1 MESLLSEDQGYE
13 LWWLILHMRRAMYK
27 ARTRELLQYGITPE
41 EAAVLLV
48 VRSIGQRATPAEI
61 SRWLLREP
69 HSVSGLLRRMEKK
82 GLLKRVKDLERRNLI
97 RVTITKKGRE
107 AYNQST
113 ERGSIHRIVSAISKE
128 DCQKMKVCLEK
139 LWVKA
144 LEELGTDYKPPFP
157 SSP

>member
-1 MESLLSEDQGYE
+1 MESFSSEDQDYE
-13 LWWLILHMRRAMYK
+13 LWWLILHMRRAMHK
-27 ARTRELLQYGITPE
+27 ARSRELLQYGITPE
-41 EAAVLLV
+41 ESGVLLV
-48 VRSIGQRATPAEI
+48 IQAIGRRATPAEI

-69 HSVSGLLRRMEKK
+69 HSISGLLRRMEGK

-113 ERGSIHRIVSAISKE
+113 KRDSIHRIVSAISNE
-128 DCQKMKVCLEK
+128 DCQKMKACLEK

-144 LEELGTDYKPPFP
+144 LKEIGTDYKPPFP
-157 SSP
+157 SPP

>member
-1 MESLLSEDQGYE
+1 MENFLSKDQDYE
-13 LWWLILHMRRAMYK
+13 LWWLILQMRRAMYK
-27 ARTRELLQYGITPE
+27 ARARELLQYGITPE

-48 VRSIGQRATPAEI
+48 IQAIGWRATPAEI

-69 HSVSGLLRRMEKK
+69 HSISGLLRRMEEK
-82 GLLKRVKDLERRNLI
+82 GLVKRVKDLDRRSLI
-97 RVTITKKGRE
+97 RVTITAKGLE

-144 LEELGTDYKPPFP
+144 LKEIGRGYKPPFP
-157 SSP
+157 SPR